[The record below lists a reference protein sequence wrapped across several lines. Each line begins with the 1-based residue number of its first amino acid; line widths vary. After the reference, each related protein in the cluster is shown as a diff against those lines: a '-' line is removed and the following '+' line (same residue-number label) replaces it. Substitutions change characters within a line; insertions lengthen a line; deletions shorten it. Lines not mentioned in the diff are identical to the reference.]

1 MGWTDGGMEE
11 SGRTETNKNTTNTL
25 AFDPRMQGY
34 FYGAADK
41 AMNAFNEPFKALN
54 PNQYVAGPNADL
66 QAAWSGI
73 RGMQD
78 PREFGQASDLFNRAA
93 GYQANKYA
101 APEAYAA
108 PQAFGNFG
116 LQSLNIPQN
125 FSAEAAK
132 QYMNPFNEAVTEQA
146 RQQAIREGSRQA
158 AQDQLQTVFGAG
170 SSSSGAALKGAL
182 ANQNMA
188 NTIADITAKGNAAAF
203 DQARQQFNEDVNRR
217 LGAEQFNIGAGERAY
232 GLNQATAAQNEAA
245 RARAYG
251 LNADTALNAF
261 KANEDARQF
270 AANLGLSSAQ
280 GLGALG
286 TARQA
291 SDLNRYNA
299 LAAAGADQRNI
310 ESQKMALK
318 LSEALAKRGWNQQQ
332 ASQLA
337 QILATI
343 PTGRTQTG
351 TETGTT
357 REFTQTPSMMSQL
370 GGLAGAAASMYF
382 GLPMQ
387 LGQAGITSPGDIWK
401 KAGGFWGTGG
411 GSGMGDSLPG

>member
-54 PNQYVAGPNADL
+54 PNEYVAGPNADL

-73 RGMQD
+73 RGMRD
-78 PREFGQASDLFNRAA
+78 PKEFGQASDLFNRAA
-93 GYQANKYA
+93 GFQAGNLA
-101 APEAYAA
+101 APEAYGA

-125 FSAEAAK
+125 FSAENAK
-132 QYMNPFNEAVTEQA
+132 QYMNPYTEAVTEQA

-158 AQDQLQTVFGAG
+158 AQDQMQAVFGAG
-170 SSSSGAALKGAL
+170 PSSSGAALKGAL

-188 NTIADITAKGNAAAF
+188 NTIADITARGNAAAF
-203 DQARQQFNEDVNRR
+203 DQARQQFNTDIDRR

-280 GLGALG
+280 GLGTLG
-286 TARQA
+286 AARQA

-299 LAAAGADQRNI
+299 LAAAGADQRSI
-310 ESQKMALK
+310 ENQKMALK
-318 LSEALAKRGWNQQQ
+318 LSEALAERGFNAQQ

-343 PTGRTQTG
+343 PTGRTETG
-351 TETGTT
+351 TERGTS
-357 REFTQTPSMMSQL
+357 REFSATPSLMSQL

-382 GLPMQ
+382 GAPMM
-387 LGQAGITSPGDIWK
+387 LGQQGITSPGQIFSNANK
-401 KAGGFWGTGG
+401 FWGGG
-411 GSGMGDSLPG
+411 NSGVGDSLPG

>member
-25 AFDPRMQGY
+25 TFDPRMQGY
-34 FYGAADK
+34 FYSAADK

-54 PNQYVAGPNADL
+54 PNEYVAGPNADL

-73 RGMQD
+73 RGMRD
-78 PREFGQASDLFNRAA
+78 PKEFGQASDLFNRAA
-93 GYQANKYA
+93 GFQAGNLA
-101 APEAYAA
+101 APEAYGA

-125 FSAEAAK
+125 FSAENAK
-132 QYMNPFNEAVTEQA
+132 QYMNPYTEAVTEQA

-158 AQDQLQTVFGAG
+158 AQDQMQAVFGAG
-170 SSSSGAALKGAL
+170 PSSSGAALKGAL

-188 NTIADITAKGNAAAF
+188 NTIADITARGNAAAF
-203 DQARQQFNEDVNRR
+203 DQARQQFNTDIDRR

-280 GLGALG
+280 GLGTLG
-286 TARQA
+286 AARQA

-299 LAAAGADQRNI
+299 LAAAGADQRSI
-310 ESQKMALK
+310 ENQKMALK
-318 LSEALAKRGWNQQQ
+318 LSEALAKRGFNAQQ

-343 PTGRTQTG
+343 PTGRTETG
-351 TETGTT
+351 TETGTS
-357 REFTQTPSMMSQL
+357 REFSATPSLMSSL

-382 GLPMQ
+382 GAPMM
-387 LGQAGITSPGDIWK
+387 LGQQGITSPGQIFSNANK
-401 KAGGFWGTGG
+401 FWGGG
-411 GSGMGDSLPG
+411 NSGVGDVNI

>member
-1 MGWTDGGMEE
+1 M
-11 SGRTETNKNTTNTL
+11 
-25 AFDPRMQGY
+25 
-34 FYGAADK
+34 
-41 AMNAFNEPFKALN
+41 
-54 PNQYVAGPNADL
+54 
-66 QAAWSGI
+66 
-73 RGMQD
+73 
-78 PREFGQASDLFNRAA
+78 
-93 GYQANKYA
+93 
-101 APEAYAA
+101 
-108 PQAFGNFG
+108 
-116 LQSLNIPQN
+116 
-125 FSAEAAK
+125 
-132 QYMNPFNEAVTEQA
+132 
-146 RQQAIREGSRQA
+146 
-158 AQDQLQTVFGAG
+158 
-170 SSSSGAALKGAL
+170 

-245 RARAYG
+245 RAKAYG

-291 SDLNRYNA
+291 ADLNRYNA

-351 TETGTT
+351 TETGTERT
-357 REFTQTPSMMSQL
+357 FSQTPSLMSSL

-387 LGQAGITSPGDIWK
+387 LGREGITSPGDIWK

-411 GSGMGDSLPG
+411 GSRSNLQDYAGV